1 MGVFP
6 LKYFETVSFRV
17 KIPILSKKKGYNYH
31 LTLNMER
38 TVMETKRSSFVHTQN
53 LPSDNVILSFKT
65 WQYACEVKKKKK
77 NTNILQ
83 CINK

>member
-17 KIPILSKKKGYNYH
+17 KISILSKKKGYNYH

-38 TVMETKRSSFVHTQN
+38 TVMETKRSRFVHTQN

-65 WQYACEVKKKKK
+65 WQYACKVTIIQKH
-77 NTNILQ
+77 THTHILP
-83 CINK
+83 